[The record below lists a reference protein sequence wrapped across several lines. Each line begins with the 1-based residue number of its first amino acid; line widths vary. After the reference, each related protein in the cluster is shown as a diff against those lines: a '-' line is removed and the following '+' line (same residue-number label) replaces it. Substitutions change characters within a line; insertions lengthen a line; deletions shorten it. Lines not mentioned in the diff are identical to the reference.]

1 LDFAPVQITGGSHPL
16 QAVLSKKSASG
27 APRMTETKYDARLA
41 RLLDRTEIFD
51 LVRTE
56 RFYRD
61 QRDWKGL
68 VDSYIKNS
76 PVRTTWFDGT
86 IEGFA
91 EASRWKMEEQGSTAK
106 HWIFPTML
114 RIVDDRATV
123 ESPAMIFDR
132 ITFDNVQFDV
142 HQYCRFFSRVVR
154 TAEGWRLAS
163 FEGIYQWDRFQTV
176 NPSDPLPVDWDL
188 LETLRPSYRFLAY
201 TQVRRGYR
209 VNPELSGDDRPD
221 LLNAFY
227 ARETQWLET
236 GR

>member
-1 LDFAPVQITGGSHPL
+1 
-16 QAVLSKKSASG
+16 
-27 APRMTETKYDARLA
+27 MTETKCDARLA

-51 LVRTE
+51 LVRIE

-68 VDSYIKNS
+68 VGSYIKNS

-91 EASRWKMEEQGSTAK
+91 EASRRKMEEQGSTAK

-114 RIVDDRATV
+114 RIVEERATI

-132 ITFDNVQFDV
+132 ITFDDVQFDV
-142 HQYCRFFSRVVR
+142 HQYCRFFSRAVR
-154 TAEGWRLAS
+154 TSEGWRLAS

-188 LETLRPSYRFLAY
+188 LKTLRPSYRFLAY
-201 TQVRRGYR
+201 TQVRRGYK
-209 VNPELSGDDRPD
+209 VNPELIGDDRPD

-227 ARETQWLET
+227 ARETRWLET

>member
-1 LDFAPVQITGGSHPL
+1 MIDPN
-16 QAVLSKKSASG
+16 
-27 APRMTETKYDARLA
+27 TEGRIQ
-41 RLLDRTEIFD
+41 RLLDQSEIFD
-51 LVRTE
+51 LVRIE

-68 VDSYIKNS
+68 IGSYIKNA

-91 EASRWKMEEQGSTAK
+91 EASRRKMEEQGSTAK

-114 RIVDDRATV
+114 KIVDKRATV

-142 HQYCRFFSRVVR
+142 FQYCRFFSRVVR
-154 TAEGWRLAS
+154 TDQGWRLGS

-176 NPSDPLPVDWDL
+176 NPADPLPVDWDL
-188 LETLRPSYRFLAY
+188 LKTLRPSYRFLAY
-201 TQVRRGYR
+201 TQVRRGYQ
-209 VNPELSGDDRPD
+209 VNPDLIGDDRPD
-221 LLNAFY
+221 LLEAFY

-236 GR
+236 GT